1 MKEKLNY
8 KVFYGN
14 GTTLISNVALHLF
27 QTWDF
32 VHLWSNHDFHG
43 PSKHPSLLVTRKLL
57 PSCVRLLQFCLNFVN
72 NFQQSYEPFIDL
84 FFVFS
89 FHFKNLTHA
98 FLFFS
103 NCKNSFF
110 MKSFHLKNNEVWH
123 CTFVFSN
130 YNNDNKQTSIL
141 NKLVSISP
149 MAHGLKAIDA
159 EQWYQTW

>member
-1 MKEKLNY
+1 MKCLKKKTPQNQSRRMIRLIYQIDRKIKQKNNISNSISLRKVEIIIVLKMHMRQKMKEKLNY

-84 FFVFS
+84 FFPF
-89 FHFKNLTHA
+89 
-98 FLFFS
+98 
-103 NCKNSFF
+103 
-110 MKSFHLKNNEVWH
+110 SFHLKNL
-123 CTFVFSN
+123 TPVFLFFSFP
-130 YNNDNKQTSIL
+130 TLI
-141 NKLVSISP
+141 
-149 MAHGLKAIDA
+149 
-159 EQWYQTW
+159 